1 MVLAFSMDQIME
13 EESGSQPAQT
23 CHFGQYRGVATELTL
38 V

>member
-13 EESGSQPAQT
+13 EENG
-23 CHFGQYRGVATELTL
+23 CNRRKRHFGQYRGVATELTL